1 MHSVVQRNGFPSILI
16 TTLEFP
22 TTLRA
27 VFRLMQPQ
35 QQSAVDESCRPVFTN
50 GLPQPRSVMAITSN
64 STTAATPEPQRHTP
78 MMQQYLA
85 IKAEYPTELL
95 FYRMGDF
102 YELFFDD
109 AKTAAELLDITLTAR
124 GQSDGQPIPMCGVP
138 YHASENYLAK
148 LVSLGRSVAVCEQ
161 VGDPATTKG
170 PVAREVQRVITPGT
184 LTDDGLLA
192 SHRRS
197 ATLAINPTADG
208 VGIALLDLS
217 SSQIELLEVT
227 NIAALTD
234 CIQQLQPSELL
245 ISESNAE
252 QLRNVLPDLGTRLL
266 DQVRFAQRAA
276 TVELQQHFGDNVL
289 TRTGLAATAPCLGA
303 AAAALHYAK
312 STQCQDLAFLQ
323 HIVFRE
329 SQDIIGLDAHSR
341 RNLEIDVRSN
351 GATDHT
357 LLSLMD
363 STMTAMGSRLLQR
376 WLHEPSRNLSMVQR
390 RQNWVT
396 QALAGNTYESVRE
409 TLQPIGDLQRILT
422 RVDLGSA
429 LPRDLARLRDTL
441 KQLPLVESALHAVD
455 HPTSQQLALQLQ
467 GFETL
472 AQLLTSAVVDNPP
485 VTLREGGVIAAGYH
499 PELDRLRELSN
510 HSANWLAKMEQQ
522 ERERT
527 GIASLKVGYNRVHGY
542 YIETSKAAKDA
553 VPEEYVRRQTLK
565 NAERYITPVLK
576 AFEEEALS
584 SQSKSMQLERTLF
597 GDLLMELTKHS
608 AKLRD
613 AANALA
619 ESDVLACF
627 AERAK
632 TLDFCCP
639 EFSDD
644 TGIHVQQGWH
654 PVVRTATTEAFIA
667 NDLDLHSDTSMAIIT
682 GPNMGGKSTFM
693 RQTALICLLAYC
705 GSYTP
710 AAAVKLG
717 PIDRIFTRIGAAD
730 DLTSGRSTFM
740 VEMTETA
747 QILHQ
752 ATANSLVLLDE
763 IGRGTS
769 TYDGLALAWACA
781 QHLAQNANALTLFA
795 THYFELTTLPGLCS
809 NVTNLHL
816 NAKEHGGDIVF
827 LYQVKAGPA
836 SQSYGIE
843 VAKLA
848 GLPNAVLNIARQR
861 LASFEQANLQ
871 PRQDDLF
878 ASAAYA
884 PEPAEPQPD
893 AATEA
898 VLEQLRLANPN
909 QMTPMEALMLLAS
922 LRSELL
928 PKSQQ

>member
-1 MHSVVQRNGFPSILI
+1 MSA
-16 TTLEFP
+16 T
-22 TTLRA
+22 
-27 VFRLMQPQ
+27 
-35 QQSAVDESCRPVFTN
+35 QSAHNAAVDESSWPVFTS
-50 GLPQPRSVMAITSN
+50 GLATAPKVMA
-64 STTAATPEPQRHTP
+64 TTATTTTQAITALQNHTP
-78 MMQQYLA
+78 MMQQYLT
-85 IKAEYPTELL
+85 IKAGYPADLL

-109 AKTAAELLDITLTAR
+109 AKTAANLLDITLTAR
-124 GQSDGQPIPMCGVP
+124 GHSDGEPIPMCGVP
-138 YHASENYLAK
+138 YHAAEGYLAK

-170 PVAREVQRVITPGT
+170 PVARQVQRVITPGT
-184 LTDDGLLA
+184 LTDDSLLA
-192 SHRRS
+192 SHRSS
-197 ATLAINPTADG
+197 ATLAINTTTDG
-208 VGIALLDLS
+208 FGLALLDLS
-217 SSQIELLEVT
+217 SSQIELSEVT
-227 NIAALTD
+227 QTSARLD
-234 CIQQLQPSELL
+234 SIQRLQPSELL
-245 ISESNAE
+245 IPESGAE
-252 QLRNVLPDLGTRLL
+252 GLQNVLPDIGLRVL
-266 DQVRFAQRAA
+266 DNARFALRPALA
-276 TVELQQHFGDNVL
+276 DLEQHFGDNVL
-289 TRTGLAATAPCLGA
+289 TRAGVTANAPCLGA

-323 HIVFRE
+323 RIVFCE
-329 SQDIIGLDAHSR
+329 SQQIIGMDAHSR
-341 RNLEIDVRSN
+341 RNLEIDLRSN

-363 STMTAMGSRLLQR
+363 STVTAMGSRLLQR
-376 WLHEPSRNLSMVQR
+376 WLHEPSRDLNTVQQ
-390 RQNWVT
+390 RQQWVT
-396 QALAGNTYESVRE
+396 QALANNAQVQVRE
-409 TLQPIGDLQRILT
+409 SLQPIGDLQRILT
-422 RVDLGSA
+422 RIDLGSA

-441 KQLPLVESALHAVD
+441 KQLPMVHTALTSVEHL
-455 HPTSQQLALQLQ
+455 TSQHLATQLEGFDAL
-467 GFETL
+467 
-472 AQLLTSAVVDNPP
+472 AALLTEAVVENPP
-485 VTLREGGVIAAGYH
+485 VTLREGGVIATGYNS
-499 PELDRLRELSN
+499 ELDRLRELTN
-510 HSANWLAKMEQQ
+510 HSADWLANMEIQ

-527 GIASLKVGYNRVHGY
+527 GISSLKVGYNRVHGY
-542 YIETSKAAKDA
+542 YIETSKAAKSE

-565 NAERYITPVLK
+565 NAERYITPELK
-576 AFEEEALS
+576 TFEEEALS

-597 GDLLMELTKHS
+597 GDLLIELAEHS
-608 AKLRD
+608 TQLRN

-639 EFSDD
+639 AFTDE
-644 TGIHVQQGWH
+644 TGIHIQQGWH
-654 PVVRTATTEAFIA
+654 PVVRAASTEAFIA
-667 NDLDLHSDTSMAIIT
+667 NDLYLDGTASMAIIT

-693 RQTALICLLAYC
+693 RQTALVCLLAYC

-710 AAAVKLG
+710 AAAVTLG

-752 ATANSLVLLDE
+752 STSNSLVLLDE

-781 QHLAQNANALTLFA
+781 QHLAQHANALTLFA
-795 THYFELTTLPGLCS
+795 THYFELTTLPTLCG

-816 NAKEHGGDIVF
+816 NAKEHAGDIVF

-848 GLPNAVLNIARQR
+848 GLPDKVLAIARQR
-861 LASFEQANLQ
+861 LSSFEQANLQ

-878 ASAAYA
+878 ALTPAV
-884 PEPAEPQPD
+884 PEPSLDPES
-893 AATEA
+893 EA
-898 VLEQLRLANPN
+898 VLEQLRNADPN
-909 QMTPMEALMLLAS
+909 DMTPMEALSLVAALKSTLLTTS
-922 LRSELL
+922 GH
-928 PKSQQ
+928 

>member
-1 MHSVVQRNGFPSILI
+1 MAEPS
-16 TTLEFP
+16 P
-22 TTLRA
+22 A
-27 VFRLMQPQ
+27 KK
-35 QQSAVDESCRPVFTN
+35 
-50 GLPQPRSVMAITSN
+50 
-64 STTAATPEPQRHTP
+64 AASLHNHTP

-85 IKAEYPTELL
+85 IKSDYPADLL

-109 AKTAAELLDITLTAR
+109 AKTAANLLDITLTAR

-138 YHASENYLAK
+138 YHAAESYLAK
-148 LVSLGRSVAVCEQ
+148 LVGLGRSVAVCEQ

-184 LTDDGLLA
+184 LTDEGLLTG
-192 SHRRS
+192 RQRS
-197 ATLAINPTADG
+197 AILAINPTIDG
-208 VGIALLDLS
+208 VGLALLDLS
-217 SSQIELLEVT
+217 NGQLELLE
-227 NIAALTD
+227 IAQVDHLTD
-234 CIQQLQPSELL
+234 YVQQLRPSELL
-245 ISESNAE
+245 MPESRTPE
-252 QLRNVLPDLGTRLL
+252 LSPMVPELSTRPI
-266 DQVRFAQRAA
+266 DDGRFSQRAA
-276 TVELQQHFGDNVL
+276 LADLRQHFGDNVL
-289 TRTGLAATAPCLGA
+289 TRTGLLADAPCLGA
-303 AAAALHYAK
+303 GAAALHYAK
-312 STQCQDLAFLQ
+312 STQCQDLQFLQ

-329 SQDIIGLDAHSR
+329 SKQTIGLDAHSR

-363 STMTAMGSRLLQR
+363 SCVTAMGSRLLQR
-376 WLHEPSRNLSMVQR
+376 WLHEPSRNLETISQR
-390 RQNWVT
+390 QHWVT
-396 QALAGNTYESVRE
+396 QALADNAFSAVRDS
-409 TLQPIGDLQRILT
+409 LRPIGDLQRILT
-422 RVDLGSA
+422 RIDLGSA
-429 LPRDLARLRDTL
+429 LPRDLARLRETL
-441 KQLPLVESALHAVD
+441 QQLPTVEAALGRIDNPH
-455 HPTSQQLALQLQ
+455 SQHLA
-467 GFETL
+467 
-472 AQLLTSAVVDNPP
+472 AQLLDFDDLAKLLSYAVVENPP
-485 VTLREGGVIAAGYH
+485 VTLREGGVIANGYSA
-499 PELDRLRELSN
+499 ELDRLRELTS
-510 HSANWLAKMEQQ
+510 HSTDWLANMELQ

-527 GIASLKVGYNRVHGY
+527 GISSLKVGYNRVHGY
-542 YIETSKAAKDA
+542 YIETSKAAQGDI
-553 VPEEYVRRQTLK
+553 PEDYIRRQTLK
-565 NAERYITPVLK
+565 NAERYITPELK

-597 GDLLMELTKHS
+597 GDLLIELASHS
-608 AKLRD
+608 TRLRN

-639 EFSDD
+639 RFTDE
-644 TGIHVQQGWH
+644 TTIQIRQGWH
-654 PVVRTATTEAFIA
+654 PVVRAASTEAFIA
-667 NDLDLHSDTSMAIIT
+667 NDLDLTSTSSMAIIT

-710 AAAVKLG
+710 AQAVTLG

-752 ATANSLVLLDE
+752 ASANSLVLLDE

-795 THYFELTTLPGLCS
+795 THYFELTTLPTLCT
-809 NVTNLHL
+809 NVSNLHL
-816 NAKEHGGDIVF
+816 NAQEHAGDIVF

-848 GLPNAVLNIARQR
+848 GLPEAVLTVARQR
-861 LASFEQANLQ
+861 LSSFEQANLQ
-871 PRQDDLF
+871 PQQNDLF
-878 ASAAYA
+878 AVDYA
-884 PEPAEPQPD
+884 PPATTDPKSEKL
-893 AATEA
+893 
-898 VLEQLRLANPN
+898 LEQLRQTRPN
-909 QMTPMEALMLLAS
+909 DMTPMQALTLIQELHDAAS
-922 LRSELL
+922 QLGD
-928 PKSQQ
+928 